1 MAFKDRIDGGKK
13 LSIKLKNYKGDANA
27 IVLGLPKGGVIT
39 AHEVAKFLNLSLDI
53 LVVQKIMTP
62 ENDGKSV
69 GVINENV
76 EGVFDRNL
84 INSLG
89 ISPKYIQTK
98 TNEKIKEIYRLQELY
113 RGNRPTLDLTGK
125 TAILIDDGIVTGHTM
140 LAAIMSARKKGAKKV
155 VVAVPVLAQDSI
167 GKIKNKSDE
176 LIYLNAPA
184 FFSSVDSFYDSY
196 NKIEDGEIKKILGT
210 N

>member
-13 LSIKLKNYKGDANA
+13 LSIKLKNYKADANA
-27 IVLGLPKGGVIT
+27 IVLGLPSGGVIT
-39 AHEVAKFLNLSLDI
+39 AHEVARFLNLPLDI

-69 GVINENV
+69 GVINEQV

-113 RGNRPTLDLTGK
+113 RGNLPTLDLTGK
-125 TAILIDDGIVTGHTM
+125 TVIIIDDGIVTGHTM
-140 LAAIMSARKKGAKKV
+140 LAAIMSARKNGAKKV

-196 NKIEDGEIKKILGT
+196 NRVEDDEIKKILGT